1 MVQEPMNT
9 SQDPDGSSMAVRD
22 LEDGYELL
30 PREEPQASN
39 KTEPPQGSWS
49 SALRTMAILLILMC
63 MMGVA
68 LWHAP
73 PTAIS
78 ALRKALTKAT
88 QAGIPAAGAMA
99 VQVFALMWLRTI
111 INYQYR

>member
-1 MVQEPMNT
+1 
-9 SQDPDGSSMAVRD
+9 MAIHD
-22 LEDGYELL
+22 HDDGYELL
-30 PREEPQASN
+30 PREEPQASSSSN
-39 KTEPPQGSWS
+39 KPDSLQGSWS
-49 SALRTMAILLILMC
+49 SALRAMAILLIFVF

-68 LWHAP
+68 LWHAS

-78 ALRKALTKAT
+78 ALRKALSKAT

-99 VQVFALMWLRTI
+99 VQVFALMWMRTI